1 MRSAFAPQIKAS
13 GAKLIC
19 QVQDVAGARQAADA
33 GADIIV
39 AQGSEA
45 GGHGKTTRS
54 TFALVPAV
62 VDAVDPIPVVAAGG
76 VGDGRGLAAA
86 LALGAS
92 GVLIGT
98 RFWAS
103 EEALGS
109 AQAKQLLVSA
119 RGDDTLRTRV
129 FDIIRELDWPME
141 YSGRAISND
150 FSNRWHGR
158 ETALEQALG
167 GERDRYWKA
176 AKAGDV
182 ATAVVF
188 AGEGL
193 DMIRDIK
200 PAGEI
205 LRTIVDDAETAL
217 KRTRSMVGDRQ

>member
-1 MRSAFAPQIKAS
+1 
-13 GAKLIC
+13 
-19 QVQDVAGARQAADA
+19 
-33 GADIIV
+33 
-39 AQGSEA
+39 
-45 GGHGKTTRS
+45 
-54 TFALVPAV
+54 
-62 VDAVDPIPVVAAGG
+62 VVAAGG

-92 GVLIGT
+92 GALIGT

-103 EEALGS
+103 EEALG
-109 AQAKQLLVSA
+109 ATQAKELLVSA
-119 RGDDTLRTRV
+119 RGDDTVRTRV
-129 FDIIRELDWPME
+129 FDIIRELDWPQE

-150 FSNRWHGR
+150 FTNRWHGR
-158 ETALEQALG
+158 ESALEQALD

-193 DMIRDIK
+193 DMIQDIK

-205 LRTIVDDAETAL
+205 LRAIVEDAEAAL
-217 KRTRSMVGDRQ
+217 NRTRNMVRDHQ